1 MRRVARCQ
9 GCHER
14 GRQLRGPYII
24 SEIQVLLPSKGKGHD
39 WTNDDGIGK
48 RFPRRI
54 KHPLDVTVQ
63 GPHHADPREHGWPAM
78 FRDQQQRLHCGKPF
92 LGIVF
97 CLGQFGDELAGVLQR
112 DELASARQRYRV
124 VKRTAITTSRA
135 TPESL
140 TSDAPRGRSANLA
153 TVAP

>member
-14 GRQLRGPYII
+14 GRQLRRPYII

-54 KHPLDVTVQ
+54 EHPLDVTVQ
-63 GPHHADPREHGWPAM
+63 CRHDADAREHRRA
-78 FRDQQQRLHCGKPF
+78 
-92 LGIVF
+92 
-97 CLGQFGDELAGVLQR
+97 VLF
-112 DELASARQRYRV
+112 
-124 VKRTAITTSRA
+124 
-135 TPESL
+135 
-140 TSDAPRGRSANLA
+140 
-153 TVAP
+153 